1 MKLPMYESGA
11 DDEEGDVVFLLVL
24 EGSIAI
30 NRYAFTA
37 KQTKNLIKIQR
48 WRWKREENW
57 EDLIRKFARAQRG
70 VCVWKWESQFR
81 LYAISMVTYKL
92 GGKQFGLLTFIS
104 LRFVQKFY
112 FILGKKC
119 FKKNFES

>member
-37 KQTKNLIKIQR
+37 KANK
-48 WRWKREENW
+48 
-57 EDLIRKFARAQRG
+57 
-70 VCVWKWESQFR
+70 
-81 LYAISMVTYKL
+81 KL
-92 GGKQFGLLTFIS
+92 D
-104 LRFVQKFY
+104 
-112 FILGKKC
+112 
-119 FKKNFES
+119 